1 MKKIVSIILTFV
13 MMLSMITIVQAL
25 DFRGEG
31 YNYDLPIS
39 VTIEKVY
46 NESND
51 TLYGIIRAFKEEKI
65 WEHITESVQA
75 GEANTISELAFGDK
89 NVYVSIGRTLYSFDA
104 DTGSVIWTVENI
116 DSDLIIL
123 DRYENIYTTG
133 IWGPKI
139 TVINKYG
146 EIIHQDRDDKYFL
159 IDRFEIVGNFLY
171 ACYSSIESDVGGIE
185 KINIKQFRPNEVSVL
200 LNASSLDFDQPP
212 IIVNN
217 RTFVPVRAVVEAM
230 NGDVNW
236 DEVTQCVTLSHNG
249 DTIKLFIN
257 STTAYLNGEP
267 TILDVS
273 PQAINGRTL
282 LPIRFVAENFGYNVE
297 WDEYSKTID
306 IYSKSENMIDY
317 ELLSCIGKTKSSIE
331 DKYGSITNSE
341 YYLGGKYYMHGNMKT
356 QIFYENDDEYYDYEV
371 HDDATENAEC
381 LHMFVKLSEL
391 ITTDKKIYSI
401 ADLEKIFGSYKFIN
415 QLDSE
420 EYPMCSYEFSFGD
433 YLIYIESD
441 HLNPQVEYAYIFRN
455 LI

>member
-1 MKKIVSIILTFV
+1 MKKNIIFCFAVCLCIVSVMTFTV
-13 MMLSMITIVQAL
+13 SAFENTRDIDVEFETVFV
-25 DFRGEG
+25 DE
-31 YNYDLPIS
+31 YEYS
-39 VTIEKVY
+39 VF
-46 NESND
+46 
-51 TLYGIIRAFKEEKI
+51 GIITAYEKGEQLWKYTTEEVYLQEAANFI
-65 WEHITESVQA
+65 SDIEINSNSVYIA
-75 GEANTISELAFGDK
+75 ANQ
-89 NVYVSIGRTLYSFDA
+89 VLYSLDIF
-104 DTGSVIWTVENI
+104 TGEIKWTVENI
-116 DSDLIIL
+116 GVSNSISFDKYGNTYISG
-123 DRYENIYTTG
+123 IY
-133 IWGPKI
+133 GPNLV
-139 TVINKYG
+139 VINKKGNVLYREETEDSGYSLVNALYVSGNNLYITYG
-146 EIIHQDRDDKYFL
+146 
-159 IDRFEIVGNFLY
+159 
-171 ACYSSIESDVGGIE
+171 SSETGAGM
-185 KINIKQFRPNEVSVL
+185 KKMNIKQFRPNDIEII
-200 LNASSLDFDQPP
+200 LNAESLKFDQPP

-236 DEVTQCVTLSHNG
+236 DGVTQCVTLSHNG

-267 TILDVS
+267 TILDVP

-297 WDEYSKTID
+297 WNEYSKTID

-331 DKYGSITNSE
+331 DKYGNITNSE